1 MRNTTPKGNLL
12 FQDNVLLD
20 AKFHVK
26 IADFGLTRYSE
37 STVTHSGSLHYNF
50 AAPELFGI
58 PAEGNSS
65 DEYAQSTA
73 RTQKSDVYAFGC
85 LYYEVCIIIVL
96 ALLLTHE
103 QRRSN
108 STPYRLQMRRTSRS

>member
-1 MRNTTPKGNLL
+1 M
-12 FQDNVLLD
+12 D

-58 PAEGNSS
+58 PAEGDSAS

-85 LYYEVCIIIVL
+85 LYYEVSVIVVL
-96 ALLLTHE
+96 ALLLAHE
-103 QRRSN
+103 QCRSN
-108 STPYRLQMRRTSRS
+108 STLYRLPVRRMFRS